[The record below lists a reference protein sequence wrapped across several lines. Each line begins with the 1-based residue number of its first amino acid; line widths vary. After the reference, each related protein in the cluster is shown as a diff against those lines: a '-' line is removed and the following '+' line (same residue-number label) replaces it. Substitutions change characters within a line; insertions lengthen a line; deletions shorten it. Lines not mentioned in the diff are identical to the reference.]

1 MVIASR
7 AVGRRKRAVAQV
19 ELLPDGQGKILV
31 NNRDILEYMQLNLK
45 TVSNIQDPLEVLGLE
60 NKYDAIIK
68 VSGGGIIG
76 QAQAIR
82 LGIARALCK
91 VEDYELTADNKKSDL
106 ARPEVKDAL
115 KIKGFLTQDSRRK
128 ERKKYGLRKAR
139 KAPQY
144 SKR

>member
-1 MVIASR
+1 MVIGIIR

-45 TVSNIQDPLEVLGLE
+45 TVSNIQDPLETLGLE

-91 VEDYELTADNKKSDL
+91 VEEQVQDPRSYN
-106 ARPEVKDAL
+106 REVKDAL
-115 KIKGFLTQDSRRK
+115 KVKGFLTQDSRCK
-128 ERKKYGLRKAR
+128 ERKKYGLKKAR
-139 KAPQY
+139 RAPQF